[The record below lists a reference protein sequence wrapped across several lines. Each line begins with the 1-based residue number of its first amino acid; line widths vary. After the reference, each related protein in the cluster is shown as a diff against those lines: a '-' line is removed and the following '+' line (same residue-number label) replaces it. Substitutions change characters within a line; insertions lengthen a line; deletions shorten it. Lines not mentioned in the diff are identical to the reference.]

1 MEDGKRSF
9 TVVEIRK
16 PGQKNKSG
24 STKKTTG
31 EGGRYLSKSPRA
43 AASKAFNASCRS
55 KSIKGQ
61 CTLEVTLKE
70 TTRNGDEKIYKYVC
84 KRIKLAEPRI
94 VQFGK
99 NTVKIEYDT
108 RIVSLN

>member
-24 STKKTTG
+24 SRKKTSG
-31 EGGRYLSKSPRA
+31 DGGRFLSKSPRA

-61 CTLEVTLKE
+61 CTLDVTLKE
-70 TTRNGDEKIYKYVC
+70 TTRNGEEKLYKYSC

-94 VQFGK
+94 VKFGK
-99 NTVKIEYDT
+99 NEVTIEYDT
-108 RIVSLN
+108 KIVSLN